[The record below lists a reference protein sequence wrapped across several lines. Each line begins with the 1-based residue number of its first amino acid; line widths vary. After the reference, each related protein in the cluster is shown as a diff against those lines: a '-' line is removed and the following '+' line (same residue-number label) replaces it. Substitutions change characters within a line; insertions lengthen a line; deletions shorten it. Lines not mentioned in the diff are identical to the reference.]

1 MGDTPLH
8 RCRTAWLGAMLVSLV
23 AAVVAAP
30 APGPSAPMAQP
41 DKAAAA
47 TGERPCP
54 PRPPSPSA
62 AQVQALQREAR
73 DHGLLWRLQRDG
85 RTSYLY
91 GTLHVGRLEWVA
103 PGPQLSAALRETDT
117 LALELD
123 PGDPAVQRELAAGLA
138 RRADALTPS
147 AAQRAQLQRQ
157 TEAAC
162 LPPAALAALH
172 PLMQAMTLMLLD
184 ARWVGLDPSFGQEM
198 LLSQAARAAGRPVV
212 SLETV
217 ALQLGI
223 LIPDDPALAQARF
236 EQALAQL
243 GDRRARAVTQRLA
256 SAWAEGRL
264 DELEDYEAWCDCIDS
279 PQDRDFMRRVNDD
292 RNPAIAGAIVARHAQ
307 GQRLL
312 AAVGALH
319 MTGPKALPRLLQ
331 QHGFQVERVVFTR

>member
-1 MGDTPLH
+1 MGWAPFRRSLA
-8 RCRTAWLGAMLVSLV
+8 AWVGATLALLV
-23 AAVVAAP
+23 AT
-30 APGPSAPMAQP
+30 
-41 DKAAAA
+41 AAAD
-47 TGERPCP
+47 ERHCP
-54 PRPPSPSA
+54 PPPPSPSV
-62 AQVQALQREAR
+62 AQLQALQREAR

-138 RRADALTPS
+138 RRADGLTPS
-147 AAQRAQLQRQ
+147 PAQRDQLQRQ
-157 TEAAC
+157 AEAAC

-184 ARWVGLDPSFGQEM
+184 ARWVGLEPSFGQERV
-198 LLSQAARAAGRPVV
+198 LSQAARAVGRPVV

-217 ALQLGI
+217 ALQLGS

-236 EQALAQL
+236 EQALQQL
-243 GDRRARAVTQRLA
+243 EDRRTRAATQRLA
-256 SAWAEGRL
+256 TAWAEGRL
-264 DELEDYEAWCDCIDS
+264 DELENYEAWCDCIDS
-279 PQDRDFMRRVNDD
+279 PQDREFMRRVNDD

-319 MTGPKALPRLLQ
+319 MTGPKALPRLLE
-331 QHGFQVERVVFTR
+331 QHGFRVERVRFER

>member
-1 MGDTPLH
+1 MRRAALLQYKATLACCALALWSAATAQAQSPTPPDTP
-8 RCRTAWLGAMLVSLV
+8 
-23 AAVVAAP
+23 AAQRA
-30 APGPSAPMAQP
+30 
-41 DKAAAA
+41 
-47 TGERPCP
+47 CP
-54 PRPPSPSA
+54 PLPQSPSA
-62 AQVQALQREAR
+62 AQMQALQRDAR
-73 DHGLLWRLQRDG
+73 DRGLLWRLQRDG

-123 PGDPAVQRELAAGLA
+123 LNDPAVQREMAASLA
-138 RRADALTPS
+138 RRADALRLT
-147 AAQRAQLQRQ
+147 AAQREQLRHQ

-198 LLSQAARAAGRPVV
+198 VLSQVARAVGRPVV

-217 ALQLGI
+217 ATQVGT
-223 LIPDDPALAQARF
+223 LIPDDPGLARARF
-236 EQALAQL
+236 EQALQHL
-243 GDRRARAVTQRLA
+243 EERRGRAVTQRLA
-256 SAWAEGRL
+256 TVWAEGRL
-264 DELEDYEAWCDCIDS
+264 ADLEDYEAWCDCVDS

-307 GQRLL
+307 GQRLF

-319 MTGPKALPRLLQ
+319 MTGPQALPRLLQ
-331 QHGFQVERVVFTR
+331 QHGFQVERVPFAR

>member
-8 RCRTAWLGAMLVSLV
+8 RCRTAWLGAMLAFLV

-30 APGPSAPMAQP
+30 APGPSAPTAQP
-41 DKAAAA
+41 DKAAVPTEA
-47 TGERPCP
+47 RSCP
-54 PRPPSPSA
+54 PPPPNPTA
-62 AQVQALQREAR
+62 AQLQTLQREAL

-138 RRADALTPS
+138 RRADALTLS
-147 AAQRAQLQRQ
+147 AAQREQLRRQ

-184 ARWVGLDPSFGQEM
+184 ARWVGLEPSFGQE
-198 LLSQAARAAGRPVV
+198 LVLSQAARAAGRPVV

-217 ALQLGI
+217 ALQLGS
-223 LIPDDPALAQARF
+223 LIPEAPGLAQARF
-236 EQALAQL
+236 AQALQQL
-243 GDRRARAVTQRLA
+243 EDRRTRAATQRLA

-264 DELEDYEAWCDCIDS
+264 DELENYEAWCDCIDS

-331 QHGFQVERVVFTR
+331 QHGFRVERVVFAR

>member
-1 MGDTPLH
+1 MGDTPLR
-8 RCRTAWLGAMLVSLV
+8 RCRAAWLGAMLASLV

-30 APGPSAPMAQP
+30 APGPSASAAQP
-41 DKAAAA
+41 DKASVVAEARA
-47 TGERPCP
+47 CP
-54 PRPPSPSA
+54 PPPPNPTA
-62 AQVQALQREAR
+62 AQLQALQRDAR

-138 RRADALTPS
+138 RRADALTLS
-147 AAQRAQLQRQ
+147 AAQREQLKRQ

-162 LPPAALAALH
+162 LPPAALSALH

-184 ARWVGLDPSFGQEM
+184 ARWVGLEPSFGQEM

-217 ALQLGI
+217 ALQLGS
-223 LIPDDPALAQARF
+223 LIPDDPGLAQARF
-236 EQALAQL
+236 AQALQQL
-243 GDRRARAVTQRLA
+243 QDRRTRAATQRLA
-256 SAWAEGRL
+256 NVWAEGRL
-264 DELEDYEAWCDCIDS
+264 DELENYEAWCDCIDS

-292 RNPAIAGAIVARHAQ
+292 RNPAIVGAIVARHAQ

-331 QHGFQVERVVFTR
+331 QQGFQVERVMFAR